1 MSSGLMVI
9 MSLLPGIP
17 MLPFLGIAGVTGY
30 GAFHLWRTR
39 EDAKV
44 AAVQAEETASAAPPP
59 EEPIGS
65 ARQERKSTR
74 LNSRTYCAYH
84 LPPSVRKKN
93 KKKLLRLNTNRQI

>member
-17 MLPFLGIAGVTGY
+17 MLPFLGIAGITGY
-30 GAFHLWRTR
+30 GAFHIWCSR

-59 EEPIGS
+59 EEPISS
-65 ARQERKSTR
+65 ALQID
-74 LNSRTYCAYH
+74 LILLVLGYVL
-84 LPPSVRKKN
+84 LPPINEALEGRWGYQPPE
-93 KKKLLRLNTNRQI
+93 LQP

>member
-30 GAFHLWRTR
+30 GAFHLWRSR
-39 EDAKV
+39 EDAQV

-59 EEPIGS
+59 EEPISS
-65 ARQERKSTR
+65 ALQIALIR
-74 LNSRTYCAYH
+74 
-84 LPPSVRKKN
+84 
-93 KKKLLRLNTNRQI
+93 LRLGSGLLPLINQEVGGPGPDAHLKNR